1 MLRVWIDVLLLSLN
15 AVWYQFLAFVPSLIG
30 ALIIFVVGWLVAML
44 LDRVVERIVHHAKLD
59 SLLGKLNVHEF
70 LQRANIQLNSGHF
83 LGKVVFWLVFLSFV
97 LAASDVLGFTALSAF
112 ISDVIFYIPNV
123 VVAFLIMVAALIV
136 ARFLRTLIMASV
148 LGARLHSARFL
159 GSLAWWAVVIFG
171 LLTAVS
177 QLGVAVSIVNS
188 IVIGV
193 ILMLALAGGLAFG
206 LGGKDEAGRLLAK
219 LREEWEH
226 R

>member
-1 MLRVWIDVLLLSLN
+1 MVKGWVDILLLSLN

-30 ALIIFVVGWLVAML
+30 AVVIFLVGWLVAML
-44 LDRVVERIVHHAKLD
+44 LDKVVERVVHHVKLD
-59 SLLGKLNVHEF
+59 SLLGKLNVNEF

-112 ISDVIFYIPNV
+112 ISDVLFYIPNV
-123 VVAFLIMVAALIV
+123 VVAFLIMVATLIV
-136 ARFLRTLIMASV
+136 ARFLRKLVMASI
-148 LGARLHSARFL
+148 LGARLHSAKFL
-159 GSLAWWAVVIFG
+159 GSLAWWSVVIFG

-188 IVIGV
+188 IIIGV

-206 LGGKDEAGRLLAK
+206 LGGRDEASRLLAK
-219 LREEWEH
+219 LREEWEN